1 MSAFK
6 KVSVVGSGLAAILYC
21 TPAIAESC
29 DYQSI
34 ESKPGQEWNE
44 AYGWRYDTSQAAN
57 KEERFEENLKNR
69 EEAYTKL
76 VKGQSPWPDWF
87 EENDTISLLPVGTLF
102 QMAMAEGQKDEQLG
116 GFGTFDEI
124 HSVSEVREDL
134 AVLQAWKADVNRVNR
149 YRVVEVLPVRIG
161 PIGPQIDPDG
171 CKMLPGRFSQ
181 FQMLVAPATRSHYV
195 QFVSSHPIEQD

>member
-1 MSAFK
+1 MKVFK
-6 KVSVVGSGLAAILYC
+6 KISIVSVGIAVAMQCS
-21 TPAIAESC
+21 PAFAQSC

-44 AYGWRYDTSQAAN
+44 AYGWRYDTSQAAS
-57 KEERFEENLKNR
+57 KEERDEENLANR
-69 EEAYTKL
+69 KAAYEKL

-102 QMAMAEGQKDEQLG
+102 QMAMAKGQKDDQLG

-134 AVLQAWKADVNRVNR
+134 AVLQAWKQDVDRVNR

-161 PIGPQIDPDG
+161 PIGPQVDPDG

-181 FQMLVAPATRSHYV
+181 FQMLVASKTRTHYV
-195 QFVSSHPIEQD
+195 EFVSSHPLEQ